1 MSIKQYL
8 AHRPIL
14 VILAEGFLSRLS
26 FGIVSFAL
34 PLYARQLGLS
44 LAETGVLLAVSAV
57 AEQAIK
63 PLTGHAAD
71 RYGLKNSYAAAIAL
85 RSLVAFL
92 LVFAAAPWH
101 LYAIRILHGVS
112 ESFRDP
118 SVNTL
123 IATYGKRKTLA
134 SSFAWYATAKT
145 VAGSVGKAAAGML
158 IAAAAFGYAGAFVIA
173 FLLSVLPLAV
183 VLRYV
188 RNDREVARD
197 AAGDEAGKEGDAGAV
212 VAEAASGDQAVA
224 GQPVATPSIFAFATL
239 GFLITATA
247 NMLHNLFPIL
257 ATEYAGLTVAET
269 GLIYTLS
276 IPVVIV
282 SGPLFGWVSDNVSR
296 NLALAVRG
304 AANILSSLLYIFFPT
319 FPGFAAGKLVDD
331 MGKAAF
337 RPAWGALMSHVS
349 GFHKKR
355 RARTMGYL
363 SFGEGLGEIVGPLLT
378 GFLWDA
384 RGLVAVV
391 VARVLLA
398 LVNEVYALGLARQLE
413 KKLEKNR

>member
-1 MSIKQYL
+1 MGIKDYL

-14 VILAEGFLSRLS
+14 VLLAEGFLSRLS

-44 LAETGVLLAVSAV
+44 LSETGVLLAVSAV

-63 PLTGHAAD
+63 PLTGHLAD

-85 RSLVAFL
+85 RSLVALL
-92 LVFAAAPWH
+92 LVFAVAPWH

-145 VAGSVGKAAAGML
+145 VAGSVGKAAAGIL

-188 RNDREVARD
+188 SNDRAVGMG
-197 AAGDEAGKEGDAGAV
+197 AAGDEAGKEADADTV
-212 VAEAASGDQAVA
+212 VAEAAAGDQAVTSP
-224 GQPVATPSIFAFATL
+224 PVAAPSLFAFATL

-282 SGPLFGWVSDNVSR
+282 SGPLFGWVSDNLSR

-304 AANILSSLLYIFFPT
+304 AANILSSLLYFAFPT
-319 FPGFAAGKLVDD
+319 FPGFATGKLVDD

-349 GFHKKR
+349 GFHKNR

-363 SFGEGLGEIVGPLLT
+363 SFGEGLGEIVGPLLA

-384 RGLVAVV
+384 RGLAAVV